1 MTFLCGEEGAKIVA
15 ESMLVP
21 GYMSDEIMT
30 TIKESTGLD
39 ESSME
44 ALTDNISYGLGEAS
58 VNLGQ
63 MSSAVNEEL
72 ELVLTDNQSPE
83 EMADNLNTR
92 REEILSQN

>member
-1 MTFLCGEEGAKIVA
+1 M
-15 ESMLVP
+15 
-21 GYMSDEIMT
+21 
-30 TIKESTGLD
+30 
-39 ESSME
+39 
-44 ALTDNISYGLGEAS
+44 
-58 VNLGQ
+58 NLGQ